1 MRLRTL
7 PLLAALV
14 LFLAPAAT
22 AVAAPTPFGTHAC
35 VPQDGVRFCPGTV
48 ATRVPTFDG
57 VPLDA
62 DVALPA
68 TGDTGL
74 PLIVDGS
81 LSPWTSPGGKPMG
94 IAAAVPIIP
103 WTDLAYPLEPNGRT
117 LDYTITGPTD
127 DFTPIGVEK
136 RSLVSALFALGQ
148 ATGYYSPPGIVPES
162 DLTSWFARVNA
173 GEPSDSTAQDIVHQ
187 IVT

>member
-1 MRLRTL
+1 MTARTL
-7 PLLAALV
+7 AIAAALAALLV
-14 LFLAPAAT
+14 GAGAAR
-22 AVAAPTPFGTHAC
+22 ADVKPFGTLDCA
-35 VPQDGVRFCPGTV
+35 PQDGVRFCQGSVSPG
-48 ATRVPTFDG
+48 ADKRVPTFDG

-148 ATGYYSPPGIVPES
+148 ATGDYSPPGVDPES
-162 DLTSWFARVNA
+162 DLTS
-173 GEPSDSTAQDIVHQ
+173 
-187 IVT
+187 